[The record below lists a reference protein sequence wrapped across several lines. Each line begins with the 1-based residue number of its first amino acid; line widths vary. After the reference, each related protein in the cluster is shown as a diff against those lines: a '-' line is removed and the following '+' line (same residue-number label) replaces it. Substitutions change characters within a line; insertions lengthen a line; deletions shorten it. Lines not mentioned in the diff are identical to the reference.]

1 VTSSPATR
9 ATGRRAL
16 RVVSAAVGAM
26 LLLGAPAAW
35 ALLTPPETVGE
46 LPASLAEGGDR
57 DLFGAEDGVSS
68 AGGPAPVGAGAAGA
82 EPDPVGAL
90 PPGVSVGRSPIAA
103 PAGEAADADPTV
115 ADPSAIRIDRI
126 GVDHRIVP
134 VGLEDD
140 GTMEIPEDV
149 QEIGWYDPGVRPGEP
164 GSAVLA
170 GHVDSRAQGR
180 GAFFALGSLDVD
192 DEIVLTDAEGAEQRW
207 RVTARTRYPKYELP
221 VDELFVWG
229 GAEGRLVL
237 ITCGGDFD
245 RASRHY
251 SDNVVVLASPA

>member
-1 VTSSPATR
+1 VTSPAAAG

-16 RVVSAAVGAM
+16 RTTSAVLGAV
-26 LLLGAPAAW
+26 LLLGTPAVW
-35 ALLTPPETVGE
+35 ALGAPPETVGE
-46 LPASLAEGGDR
+46 LPSSLTEGGDGG
-57 DLFGAEDGVSS
+57 LLAT
-68 AGGPAPVGAGAAGA
+68 GGPSTAAAVRDQGDGPDLVGT
-82 EPDPVGAL
+82 L
-90 PPGVSVGRSPIAA
+90 PSDATVGRRPVEPQVVE
-103 PAGEAADADPTV
+103 PAV
-115 ADPSAIRIDRI
+115 ADPVAIRIDRI
-126 GVDHRIVP
+126 GVDHAIVP

-140 GTMEIPEDV
+140 GTMEIPEEV

-180 GAFFALGSLDVD
+180 GAFFALGALDVD
-192 DEIVLTDAEGAEQRW
+192 DEIVLTAVDGAEQRW
-207 RVTARTRYPKYELP
+207 RVTARTRYPKDELP

-229 GAEGRLVL
+229 GAERRLVL

-245 RASRHY
+245 RSSRNY

>member
-1 VTSSPATR
+1 VTSSAAGATR
-9 ATGRRAL
+9 RRAL
-16 RVVSAAVGAM
+16 RVVSAVLGAA

-46 LPASLAEGGDR
+46 LPASLVDSGDR
-57 DLFGAEDGVSS
+57 EPAVSLATSPVDTTSTAE
-68 AGGPAPVGAGAAGA
+68 AGAAGD
-82 EPDPVGAL
+82 EPVFVGAL
-90 PPGVSVGRSPIAA
+90 PPDASVGRSPVPAPVVEAA
-103 PAGEAADADPTV
+103 PPEPVV
-115 ADPSAIRIDRI
+115 AEPVAIRIDRI
-126 GVDHRIVP
+126 GVDHRIVS

-140 GTMEIPEDV
+140 GTMEIPADV
-149 QEIGWYDPGVRPGEP
+149 QEIGWYEPGVRPGEF

-192 DEIVLTDAEGAEQRW
+192 DDIVLIDADGAEQRW
-207 RVTARTRYPKYELP
+207 RVTARTRYPKDELP

-229 GAEGRLVL
+229 GADRRLVL

-245 RASRHY
+245 RSSRHY